1 MELRHLRYFAAVAE
15 CEHVSRAAERLHIS
29 QPPLSRAIQELE
41 TELGVALF
49 ERSQKRLRLSSAG
62 RALLADVQAILAQS
76 LQLTRHAQA
85 LAGGSIGQLVVGYV
99 DGAME
104 SGVLPGYMNRF
115 RLDRPDMRLELVP
128 MRSGAQINALRTG
141 ELDLGF
147 LYTPALEGTDICARK
162 VLSEPMVLAMRADDP
177 LANTRQL
184 SPLKLKDS
192 PWVALSP
199 SQEDVWL
206 DRFLTACVAA
216 GFRPDIR
223 AHATMQSTVLGL
235 VEAGMGRAFVLASAA
250 RKGHPDL
257 RFRRLAWWRHQ
268 VEIWVGWRPARL
280 LPSTARFLEL
290 NELT

>member
-1 MELRHLRYFAAVAE
+1 MNAPAGIAPAGSRYSRGSTLLRRANARHTDIHQGEGGVHGDRYRRSTRPDRRGSE
-15 CEHVSRAAERLHIS
+15 NTH
-29 QPPLSRAIQELE
+29 
-41 TELGVALF
+41 GVA
-49 ERSQKRLRLSSAG
+49 
-62 RALLADVQAILAQS
+62 
-76 LQLTRHAQA
+76 
-85 LAGGSIGQLVVGYV
+85 IGQHCAITGCGKT
-99 DGAME
+99 DSE
-104 SGVLPGYMNRF
+104 
-115 RLDRPDMRLELVP
+115 
-128 MRSGAQINALRTG
+128 IRTG
-141 ELDLGF
+141 EWP
-147 LYTPALEGTDICARK
+147 PA
-162 VLSEPMVLAMRADDP
+162 P
-177 LANTRQL
+177 RQL
-184 SPLKLKDS
+184 SPLKLNDS

-250 RKGHPDL
+250 RKGHPGL